1 MFFSGKLDKQTVL
14 HVCNRVKRIKL
25 NKKNKRIVDK
35 LNNLDE
41 TQWKKNLSET
51 TPSKTVSKNRRLY
64 DLIGMPFLERQKQS
78 GEGLQRLWAKK
89 EVWIQSGND
98 HGDFWTSGL
107 FLNHCTVGS
116 INPHG
121 C

>member
-51 TPSKTVSKNRRLY
+51 TPSKTVSKIGDCMISLACLSWKDKSRVAKGYRDFGPRRRCGY
-64 DLIGMPFLERQKQS
+64 KVEMTMEIF
-78 GEGLQRLWAKK
+78 GLR
-89 EVWIQSGND
+89 D
-98 HGDFWTSGL
+98 CF
-107 FLNHCTVGS
+107 
-116 INPHG
+116 
-121 C
+121 